1 MSDTAAKPASVHAP
15 LLSVRSLSV
24 EFGSRESAFRA
35 VKEVSFDVM
44 PGRTLAVVGES
55 GSGKSVTSLAIMR
68 LTDYTGGRIAGGE
81 VLFRRSEQ
89 ETLDL
94 VKASDATLREIRGND
109 IAMIFQEPMTS
120 LNPVFT
126 VGNQISETLTLHEGL
141 NARDARLRAK
151 ELLQKVR
158 LPDAD
163 KLLDRYPHQLSGG
176 MRQRV
181 MIAMALACNPKLLIA
196 DEPTTALDVTIQ
208 AQILNIIRD
217 LQAEM
222 GTAVIFITHDMG
234 VVAEMADDVV
244 VMWKGD
250 KVEQGPVRE
259 IFAAPQHPYT
269 RALLSAVPRL
279 GSLKGQPLPKRT
291 PVIVMDGGVPKQVG
305 ETHVQNTAD
314 YTKPILQVDKLT
326 TRFDVGKTFF
336 GRVTHR
342 VHAVEEVSFDIFPG
356 ETLALVGES
365 GSGKSTIGRTLQQLI
380 EPTGGTVRFD
390 GRDMAAMSQ
399 GERRRLRQE
408 IQYIFQDPFA
418 SLDPRHTVGYSIAE
432 PIIVHGLIKDR
443 KAIDRRVQELLE
455 QVGLQPQ
462 HAKRYPHEFSGGQR
476 QRVCIARALA
486 SDPKLII
493 ADESVS
499 ALDVSIQAQIVNLLM
514 ELQERRRLSYL
525 FITHDMAVVE
535 KISHR
540 VAVMYLGQIV
550 EIGTR
555 QAVFE
560 NPQHSYT
567 RKLLSAVPI
576 ADPQRERAKTRIEGE
591 IPSPVRPVG
600 QEPAI
605 HRMREVEPGHWVA
618 IEADQLRG
626 AA

>member
-24 EFGSRESAFRA
+24 EFGSRDSAFRA

-94 VKASDATLREIRGND
+94 VKASDSTLREIRGND

-126 VGNQISETLTLHEGL
+126 IGNQISETLTLHEGL

-217 LQAEM
+217 LQQEM

-314 YTKPILQVDKLT
+314 YAKPILQVDKLT

-342 VHAVEEVSFDIFPG
+342 VHAVEEVSFDIYPG

-576 ADPQRERAKTRIEGE
+576 ADPQRERAETRIEGE

>member
-1 MSDTAAKPASVHAP
+1 MSDNKAKPDSASAP

-24 EFGSRESAFRA
+24 EFGTGGGAFRA
-35 VKEVSFDVM
+35 VKDVSFDVQ

-68 LTDYTGGRIAGGE
+68 LTDYTGGRIVGGE
-81 VLFRRSEQ
+81 VLFRPDGTEA
-89 ETLDL
+89 LNL
-94 VKASDATLREIRGND
+94 VEASDAKLREIRGND

-126 VGNQISETLTLHEGL
+126 IGNQIAETLTLHEGL
-141 NARDARLRAK
+141 NTRDARTRAK

-158 LPDAD
+158 LPDAE

-208 AQILNIIRD
+208 AQILNIVRD
-217 LQAEM
+217 LQQEM

-244 VMWKGD
+244 VMWKGE

-259 IFAAPQHPYT
+259 IFAAPKHPYT

-279 GSLKGQPLPKRT
+279 GSLTGQPLPKRT
-291 PVIVMDGGVPKQVG
+291 PVIVMDGGEPKQVG
-305 ETHVQNTAD
+305 ETHIQNTAD
-314 YTKPILQVDKLT
+314 YTKPILQVGKLT

-342 VHAVEEVSFDIFPG
+342 VHAVEEVSFDIYPG

-365 GSGKSTIGRTLQQLI
+365 GSGKSTIGRTLQQLV
-380 EPTGGTVRFD
+380 EPTGGTVRFN

-399 GERRRLRQE
+399 ADRRRLRQE

-432 PIIVHGLIKDR
+432 PIIVHGLIRDR

-514 ELQERRRLSYL
+514 ELQERRHLSYL

-576 ADPQRERAKTRIEGE
+576 ADPERERAQTRIEGE

-605 HRMREVEPGHWVA
+605 HQMREVEPGHWVA
-618 IEADQLRG
+618 IEPERLRG